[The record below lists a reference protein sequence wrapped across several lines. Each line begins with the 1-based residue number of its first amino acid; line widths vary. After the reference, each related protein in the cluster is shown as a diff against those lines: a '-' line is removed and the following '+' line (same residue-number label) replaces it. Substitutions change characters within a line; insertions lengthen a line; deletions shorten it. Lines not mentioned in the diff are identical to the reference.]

1 MELDQD
7 KNVKRRRLFWKLE
20 MLENEWESGLR
31 MEAAIAI
38 GSENYLIKK
47 AV

>member
-1 MELDQD
+1 MWNGE
-7 KNVKRRRLFWKLE
+7 
-20 MLENEWESGLR
+20 ENELESRLR

-47 AV
+47 AVQKLLKIPTYKLAQNI